1 MGPLGFHLEK
11 TKSSKNK
18 LPVMSSRGF
27 LATKNL
33 VVVSKRGM
41 SVPIKNWKRPAMEE
55 LPVPS
60 VPWNQVMPG
69 IINKNRLIFWT
80 SWLGLASLW
89 GVPEM
94 IFGINPL
101 YNGGTPYHVFPKG
114 NDLSK
119 MDD

>member
-1 MGPLGFHLEK
+1 MA
-11 TKSSKNK
+11 
-18 LPVMSSRGF
+18 SRGF
-27 LATKNL
+27 LASKNL

-41 SVPIKNWKRPAMEE
+41 AVPIKNWKRPSMEE

-60 VPWNQVMPG
+60 VPWGQVMPG
-69 IINKNRLIFWT
+69 IINKNRLIFW
-80 SWLGLASLW
+80 SSIPAFLSLFF
-89 GVPEM
+89 VPDA

-119 MDD
+119 MD

>member
-11 TKSSKNK
+11 ISKVQKTNNHHGEQRI
-18 LPVMSSRGF
+18 PSSR
-27 LATKNL
+27 NL

-41 SVPIKNWKRPAMEE
+41 AVPIKNWKRPAMEE
-55 LPVPS
+55 LPVPC
-60 VPWNQVMPG
+60 VPRNQVMPG
-69 IINKNRLIFWT
+69 VINKNRLWFWSCIPAT
-80 SWLGLASLW
+80 LSLFIL
-89 GVPEM
+89 PDL

-119 MDD
+119 ED

>member
-1 MGPLGFHLEK
+1 MKLTFLTGF
-11 TKSSKNK
+11 
-18 LPVMSSRGF
+18 VYRIIMASRGF
-27 LATKNL
+27 LASRNL

-41 SVPIKNWKRPAMEE
+41 AVPIKNWKRPAMEE
-55 LPVPS
+55 LPVPC

-69 IINKNRLIFWT
+69 VINKNRLWFWT
-80 SWLGLASLW
+80 CIPAVLSLF
-89 GVPEM
+89 VLPDI

-119 MDD
+119 ED